1 MATTYIA
8 RILVLKD
15 GREVQ
20 HLKTQRGGPPPDETT
35 YRVTPDIIRTPRP
48 PNDMRT
54 FWVAKSE
61 VARERKL
68 CVRIRG
74 E

>member
-1 MATTYIA
+1 MATTYVA

-35 YRVTPDIIRTPRP
+35 YKVTSTLIRTPRP
-48 PNDMRT
+48 PDDMRT

-61 VARERKL
+61 VARERRE
-68 CVRIRG
+68 RITVK
-74 E
+74 